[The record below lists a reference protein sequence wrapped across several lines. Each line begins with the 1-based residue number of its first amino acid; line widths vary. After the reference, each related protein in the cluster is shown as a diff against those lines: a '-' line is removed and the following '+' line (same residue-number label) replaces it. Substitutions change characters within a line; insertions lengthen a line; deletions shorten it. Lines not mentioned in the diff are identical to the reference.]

1 MQTQYLSDFAIYL
14 EATGFRPSTRKM
26 AYSCVERFLVWLQPQ
41 TPLTVTLK
49 QLKAWHEHLQ
59 ERPNLRRGGGLSARM
74 IRHYLYSLR
83 LFYNYLEQI
92 GKLKSNPMSV
102 YPMPIVPNSKRNIL
116 SLSEIKRLYAA
127 CESPGDTAML
137 HIYYGLGLRRSE
149 GVALLTQDLDLETGL
164 LYVRRGKGGRW
175 RAVPM
180 SERIRKELSEYLA
193 TRQNVGQKGFLL
205 SKKGRA
211 LSGSNANRRLK
222 TLLEKAGLPTDI
234 SLHSLR
240 HSIASHLLQSGLSME
255 EVRRFLGHNHLETTQ
270 IYLHNG
276 LEDLA

>member
-1 MQTQYLSDFAIYL
+1 MARSN
-14 EATGFRPSTRKM
+14 RK
-26 AYSCVERFLVWLQPQ
+26 E
-41 TPLTVTLK
+41 
-49 QLKAWHEHLQ
+49 
-59 ERPNLRRGGGLSARM
+59 
-74 IRHYLYSLR
+74 
-83 LFYNYLEQI
+83 
-92 GKLKSNPMSV
+92 
-102 YPMPIVPNSKRNIL
+102 
-116 SLSEIKRLYAA
+116 EIFK
-127 CESPGDTAML
+127 TA
-137 HIYYGLGLRRSE
+137 
-149 GVALLTQDLDLETGL
+149 VALMRIHGYRNTSMRDIAGALKIEAPSLYNHISSKEDLLWQTCTRIAGAFEKGIAEVNDIYFNPQEKLGMAIRSHIVVLTQDLDLEMGL

-193 TRQNVGQKGFLL
+193 TRQNVGHKGFLL

-222 TLLEKAGLPTDI
+222 ILLEKAGLPTDI